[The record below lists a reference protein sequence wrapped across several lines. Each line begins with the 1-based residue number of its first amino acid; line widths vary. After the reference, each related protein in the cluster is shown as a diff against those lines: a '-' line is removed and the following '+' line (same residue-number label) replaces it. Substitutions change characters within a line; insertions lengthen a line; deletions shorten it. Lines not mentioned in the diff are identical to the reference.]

1 MLPDFLGQP
10 VRLVDYVAQCEGD
23 PDHGAW
29 MVYRGNDYTLE
40 TLLYPVAL
48 DTSAMEPEEYMEA
61 EDRVLGHGFANC
73 LQSAQISDVLSH
85 LKRKQPNYTPQDLVR
100 ALNYYAEHDDFGP

>member
-1 MLPDFLGQP
+1 
-10 VRLVDYVAQCEGD
+10 
-23 PDHGAW
+23 
-29 MVYRGNDYTLE
+29 
-40 TLLYPVAL
+40 
-48 DTSAMEPEEYMEA
+48 MEA

-100 ALNYYAEHDDFGP
+100 ALNYYAEHDDFAP